1 MQLLHRFLPSLLPS
15 CLPTLSATVVVETL
29 HGIKT
34 HSSSNTPPPFPPH
47 SSLLLPSPFSPPHPL
62 PSSPYPT
69 PTPTP
74 TLPLPHPTPPPLPQ
88 STTQRIPLAS
98 LQYLHLLLHPTPLP
112 HCCVMC
118 KALAQSVT
126 TFATHH
132 TPLFIPIVGTPST
145 SAGFLSISF
154 QYCQPHT
161 LLLVPRQRLDS
172 ASTAPQ

>member
-34 HSSSNTPPPFPPH
+34 HSSSNTPPPFPLTPP
-47 SSLLLPSPFSPPHPL
+47 SSSPPPSPLLILSPPPPTPPLPLLLP
-62 PSSPYPT
+62 YPCLT
-69 PTPTP
+69 Q
-74 TLPLPHPTPPPLPQ
+74 LLLPLPQ